1 MNLKGMEMV
10 TMFLSRLPAN
20 TFAPA
25 LYHALS
31 PHTSGYKHVYTAPRD
46 RCVTKRNIFYPRSSF
61 EYMS

>member
-31 PHTSGYKHVYTAPRD
+31 PHTSGYKHVYTAPKD
-46 RCVTKRNIFYPRSSF
+46 RCVTKRIFLSKCF

>member
-31 PHTSGYKHVYTAPRD
+31 PHTSGYKHVYAAPRD
-46 RCVTKRNIFYPRSSF
+46 RCVIKRNIFLSKK
-61 EYMS
+61 